1 MANVERSV
9 IEGMVTV
16 LELNVPGPQG
26 PPGIGSEWVQG
37 AGVPGTGLGGDGD
50 FYLDTATGDIYGPK
64 AEGAWGAIIF
74 NIAEGQQ
81 GPAGDAGVNG
91 ADGADGADGTDGA
104 DGLSVLSGAGAP
116 DAGLGVDGEFYI
128 DTVATA
134 IYGPKTAG
142 VWGSPTSLIG
152 ADGAPGVNGTDG
164 APGTNGADGAPG
176 ADGADGADGLSV
188 LSGTGAPSSGLGRDG
203 EFYIDTTA
211 DAIYGPKTDGNWG
224 SPTSLIGPAGA
235 DGADGATGPSGGSTN
250 WRGTWDPAT
259 AYVASTFDAVTY
271 EGSSYVAIADST
283 NQAPPNVTFWQLLA
297 AKGDTG
303 ATGPQGP
310 PGDTGPTGATGPAG
324 APGADGIDGRTILS
338 GTVDP
343 TTEGENGDFYIN
355 TSSSTLFG
363 PKATGTWP
371 SGVLLIGAD
380 GADGAPGAA
389 GANGIDGRTI
399 LNGSGAP
406 DSGLGVDG
414 DFYIDT
420 TADAIYGPKTAG
432 AWGSPT
438 SLIGPAGADGV
449 GVPTGGA
456 TGQVLAKASAT
467 DYDTEWVNQSG
478 GGSGTDLAYDAATR
492 VLSSSTGTDA
502 TLPLAA
508 PAAAGLQPAT
518 GYGAITYAST
528 IDLDGA
534 VRNGQMNT
542 ISLTGTLEFTTSSL
556 ANGQEIRLRL
566 IADGTT
572 RALTFPDDW
581 KFLSEKPDNITASK
595 EAILSLAVF
604 GTTNADVRA
613 VYLEQP

>member
-1 MANVERSV
+1 MGVKFNPFTGNLDLVGAAAGGGISALNLKGTVSEFGGLAEIV
-9 IEGMVTV
+9 APDEGDVYQT
-16 LELNVPGPQG
+16 EDT
-26 PPGIGSEWVQG
+26 GIFYVWDGATWASIGTLQG
-37 AGVPGTGLGGDGD
+37 AQ
-50 FYLDTATGDIYGPK
+50 
-64 AEGAWGAIIF
+64 
-74 NIAEGQQ
+74 GQQ
-81 GPAGDAGVNG
+81 GPAGAAGVNG
-91 ADGADGADGTDGA
+91 ADGTDGIDGA

-142 VWGSPTSLIG
+142 AWGSPTSLIG

-164 APGTNGADGAPG
+164 APGTNGAD
-176 ADGADGADGLSV
+176 
-188 LSGTGAPSSGLGRDG
+188 
-203 EFYIDTTA
+203 
-211 DAIYGPKTDGNWG
+211 
-224 SPTSLIGPAGA
+224 
-235 DGADGATGPSGGSTN
+235 
-250 WRGTWDPAT
+250 
-259 AYVASTFDAVTY
+259 
-271 EGSSYVAIADST
+271 
-283 NQAPPNVTFWQLLA
+283 
-297 AKGDTG
+297 
-303 ATGPQGP
+303 
-310 PGDTGPTGATGPAG
+310 G

-371 SGVLLIGAD
+371 SGVLLIGADGAD

-572 RALTFPDDW
+572 RALTFPADW

>member
-1 MANVERSV
+1 MGFKFNPFTGNLDLVGAAAGGGISALNLKGTVSEFGGLAEIV
-9 IEGMVTV
+9 APDEGDVYQT
-16 LELNVPGPQG
+16 EDT
-26 PPGIGSEWVQG
+26 GIFYVWDGATWASIGTLQG
-37 AGVPGTGLGGDGD
+37 AQ
-50 FYLDTATGDIYGPK
+50 
-64 AEGAWGAIIF
+64 
-74 NIAEGQQ
+74 GQQ
-81 GPAGDAGVNG
+81 GPAGAAGVNG
-91 ADGADGADGTDGA
+91 ADGTDGIDGA

-128 DTVATA
+128 DTVAT
-134 IYGPKTAG
+134 
-142 VWGSPTSLIG
+142 
-152 ADGAPGVNGTDG
+152 
-164 APGTNGADGAPG
+164 
-176 ADGADGADGLSV
+176 
-188 LSGTGAPSSGLGRDG
+188 
-203 EFYIDTTA
+203 
-211 DAIYGPKTDGNWG
+211 
-224 SPTSLIGPAGA
+224 
-235 DGADGATGPSGGSTN
+235 
-250 WRGTWDPAT
+250 
-259 AYVASTFDAVTY
+259 
-271 EGSSYVAIADST
+271 
-283 NQAPPNVTFWQLLA
+283 
-297 AKGDTG
+297 
-303 ATGPQGP
+303 
-310 PGDTGPTGATGPAG
+310 
-324 APGADGIDGRTILS
+324 
-338 GTVDP
+338 
-343 TTEGENGDFYIN
+343 
-355 TSSSTLFG
+355 
-363 PKATGTWP
+363 
-371 SGVLLIGAD
+371 
-380 GADGAPGAA
+380 
-389 GANGIDGRTI
+389 
-399 LNGSGAP
+399 
-406 DSGLGVDG
+406 
-414 DFYIDT
+414 
-420 TADAIYGPKTAG
+420 AIYGPKTAG

-467 DYDTEWVNQSG
+467 DYDTEWVDQSG

-572 RALTFPDDW
+572 RALTFPADW